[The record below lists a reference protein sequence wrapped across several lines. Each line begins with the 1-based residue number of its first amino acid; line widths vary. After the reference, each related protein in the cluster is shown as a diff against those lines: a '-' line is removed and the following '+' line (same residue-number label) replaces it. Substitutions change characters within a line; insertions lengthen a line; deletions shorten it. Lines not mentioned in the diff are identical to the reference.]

1 MKRQVVQALIKFGL
15 LAVMAMF
22 TGVGSTQAQSLA
34 DTIKANIPFD
44 FTVGDRQLP
53 AGQYSIDRAQTNVW
67 DLVLAISN
75 SDGRVN
81 AMTTPVQSFEP
92 QSATKLVFHRYGDQY
107 FLYQIWPAGSL
118 TGRAIPKSHRERE
131 VARKSNGLASAGKA
145 KAVETVCIVAGLQ

>member
-1 MKRQVVQALIKFGL
+1 MKRQVVQALTKFGL

-22 TGVGSTQAQSLA
+22 TAVGSAQAQSLA
-34 DTIKANIPFD
+34 HTIKANIPFD

-53 AGQYSIDRAQTNVW
+53 AGQYWIGRAQPNAG

-75 SDGRVN
+75 SDSRAN
-81 AMTTPVQSFEP
+81 AITTSVQTLEP
-92 QSATKLVFHRYGDQY
+92 QNATKLVFHRYGDQY